1 MLYNAFMKTDR
12 RSRISLRLILLLGT
26 ALLLL
31 VMELLGAFPKITTP
45 LERVEWVT
53 RDSLMRL
60 RGLQKTSGQ
69 IVIVGI
75 DDDSLAWN
83 NEEWPWPRAYDAE
96 IIQRLNDAGARLIGI
111 DLMLAAK
118 GVDIGGD
125 EALAAALSQTRQSVS
140 VMQVTKSS
148 GVGFAKDAAKP
159 PEQILADELSAFGL
173 TSVILDGDAVE
184 RRIQPFD
191 FANEDVYFNW
201 AFDIASLSMGVDR
214 PSFNSSG
221 KLVFNGQEVPLAQGN
236 LLINYAGPAGTYP
249 TYAAAYVHDGLVD
262 PAVFKDKIVLFGAT
276 SISLK
281 DNFPTPYSTTV
292 LTPGVEMIANAVDML
307 MSGRY
312 LRVTPPWLNLLLIVL
327 VAVLASLVGRIRRP
341 ALTLSLMAGIMLVYF
356 GLCYFAFA
364 SSGWYLPIMGP
375 ETMLFLGVVLPNIE
389 QAISQEMEKR
399 RVRNMFTRFI
409 DPEMVDQL
417 LATRDIN
424 SLNKRADLTILF
436 SDIRGFT
443 TLSEKL
449 VPIEVVHLLNPYLE
463 VMTEVILRNGG
474 TVDKYEGDAIV
485 AFFGEPVIY
494 PDHALRAA
502 RAAVEM
508 RTALAELKERWR
520 REGRLPAHFEIGI
533 GLNTGDAFVG
543 LLGSEQRINYT
554 VIGDNVNLA
563 ARLQDL
569 TKQYVWPIIISES
582 TALAIQDEFDVEFIE
597 AANVKGKSEPVKVY
611 KVLGRKGAPESEQV
625 RALEI

>member
-1 MLYNAFMKTDR
+1 M
-12 RSRISLRLILLLGT
+12 IST

-31 VMELLGAFPKITTP
+31 VVELFGTFPKVTTP
-45 LERVEWVT
+45 LERIEWVV

-96 IIQRLNDAGARLIGI
+96 IIQRLDDAGARVIGI
-111 DLMLAAK
+111 DLLLVAN
-118 GVDIGGD
+118 GVDPGGD
-125 EALAAALSQTRQSVS
+125 EALAAALSQSRHTAS
-140 VMQVTKSS
+140 VMQIVRTSS
-148 GVGFAKDAAKP
+148 PSYSITTPKP
-159 PEQILADELSAFGL
+159 PVHIIADQLDAVGL
-173 TSVILDGDAVE
+173 TSVVLDGDAIE
-184 RRIQPFD
+184 RRIQAYD
-191 FANEDVYFNW
+191 YANNQTYFNW
-201 AFDIASLSMGVDR
+201 AFDVAALYLGVD
-214 PSFNSSG
+214 PPTISSTG
-221 KLVFNGQEVPLAQGN
+221 QILFNGQVVPLDQGN
-236 LLINYAGPAGTYP
+236 LLINYFGPTGASGPFGTY
-249 TYAAAYVHDGLVD
+249 TYSAADVHDGLVSSD
-262 PAVFKDKIVLFGAT
+262 AFRDKIVLFGAT
-276 SISLK
+276 SYTLK
-281 DNFPTPYSTTV
+281 DNFPTPFSSSV
-292 LTPGVEMIANAVDML
+292 LMPGVEVIANTVNML
-307 MSGRY
+307 ITGNY
-312 LRVTPPWLNLLLIVL
+312 LHVTAPWVNLLIIVL
-327 VAVLASLVGRIRRP
+327 AAIVAALIGRIRRP
-341 ALTLSLMAGIMLVYF
+341 GLTLGLMGGLMLVYF
-356 GLCYFAFA
+356 GGCYFAFA
-364 SSGWYLPIMGP
+364 RSGWYLPVTGP
-375 ETMLFLGVVLPNIE
+375 EAMLFLGIVLPNIE
-389 QAISQEMEKR
+389 QAVSQEMEKR
-399 RVRNMFTRFI
+399 RVRGMFIRFI
-409 DPEMVDQL
+409 SPEMVDQL

-449 VPIEVVHLLNPYLE
+449 VPEEVVHLLNPYLE
-463 VMTEVILRNGG
+463 VMTNVIHKHGG

-485 AFFGEPVIY
+485 AFFGEPVPY

-520 REGRLPAHFEIGI
+520 EEGRLPAHFEIGI
-533 GLNTGDAFVG
+533 GLNTGEAFVG
-543 LLGSEQRINYT
+543 LLGSAQRITYT

-582 TALAIQDEFDVEFIE
+582 TALAIQEEFDVEFVE
-597 AANVKGKSEPVKVY
+597 ATNVKGKSEPVKVY
-611 KVLGRKGAPESEQV
+611 RVLGRKGAPEEERI